1 MSNVPAFALVEPT
14 DWHFRSLGDVAEASR
29 RANEYARR
37 NGTLEGAEYQIE
49 EFVRQWVLRF
59 LIEEYAYPLEWL
71 GERIIIEE
79 PVRGGKSSLV
89 RRSQSVCSDEKRPRW
104 AEDEVTTSR
113 QVPTTGIERGVS
125 MHLRGKEPMAVL
137 KKWRET
143 GLRQQRLS

>member
-79 PVRGGKSSLV
+79 PVRGGNRVWSAD
-89 RRSQSVCSDEKRPRW
+89 RRACAATRSDPGGRRM
-104 AEDEVTTSR
+104 R
-113 QVPTTGIERGVS
+113 
-125 MHLRGKEPMAVL
+125 
-137 KKWRET
+137 
-143 GLRQQRLS
+143 